1 MKPWVSIVSGITIDG
16 KIAPAKGVSS
26 KHTMPLPLKVR
37 VYLHTLRSKFD
48 AISVGCNT
56 VRLDNPR
63 LRVEYTE
70 GKNPIRVIPC
80 NRVDI
85 SPDMNVFKPPGDAIL
100 VVPENTD
107 RRALEAFIRQGVK
120 ILVAGRDKIDL
131 KVMLGK
137 LYELGIKSLM
147 VEGGSKLNG
156 SLLALSLVD
165 ELVIIHHPM
174 VVFSKDAP
182 SFAEAMN
189 VPVLNLKLVSSE
201 VIEGYLITRW
211 IPEGLENRKSEL
223 EYLYASHKEH

>member
-1 MKPWVSIVSGITIDG
+1 MKPWVSIVSGLTIDG
-16 KIAPAKGVSS
+16 KMAPAKGVSS

-37 VYLHTLRSKFD
+37 VYLHALRSKFD

-56 VRLDNPR
+56 VRLDNPL

-70 GKNPIRVIPC
+70 GKSPIRVIPC
-80 NRVDI
+80 NKLDI
-85 SPDMNVFKPPGDAIL
+85 SPEMNVFRPPKDAIL

-107 RRALEAFIRQGVK
+107 ERALGAFIKKGVK
-120 ILVAGRDKIDL
+120 ILVAGRYEIDL
-131 KVMLGK
+131 KVMLQK

-165 ELVIIHHPM
+165 ELVIVHHPM

-182 SFAEAMN
+182 PFAEAMN
-189 VPVLNLKLVSSE
+189 VPVVNLKLVSSE
-201 VIEGYLITRW
+201 VIEGYMITRW
-211 IPEGLENRKSEL
+211 VPEGLEYKRTEL
-223 EYLYASHKEH
+223 EYLYASYKGH